1 MMSNKVIL
9 STAYLP
15 PVQYFT
21 KLIKYDDILIEAHEN
36 FIKQTYRNRCNIYGA
51 NGLLALSIP
60 VKKINTKTKIKD
72 IVIDYD
78 TNWPKMHWKSIE
90 SAYRSSAFFE
100 FYADYLAPFYHKK
113 YQFLIDFNHDIIKML
128 AEQLEIDI
136 NFSYSEKYGFPEKI
150 PFDDFRDIIH
160 PKKKR
165 SDPDF
170 KEKEYFQ
177 VFSDKQG
184 FISNLSIIDLLFN
197 TGPEALQ
204 YLKK

>member
-1 MMSNKVIL
+1 MSNKVIL

-21 KLIKYDDILIEAHEN
+21 KLIQYDDILIEAHEN

-100 FYADYLAPFYHKK
+100 FYADYLVPFYHKK
-113 YQFLIDFNHDIIKML
+113 YQFLIDFNHDLLNML

-136 NFSYSEKYGFPEKI
+136 NFSYSDKYSFPEDV

-160 PKKKR
+160 PKKKQN
-165 SDPDF
+165 DPDF
-170 KEKEYFQ
+170 KVKKYFQ
-177 VFSDKQG
+177 VFSDKHG

>member
-1 MMSNKVIL
+1 MSNKVIL
-9 STAYLP
+9 SSAYLP

-78 TNWPKMHWKSIE
+78 TNWRKIHWKSIE
-90 SAYRSSAFFE
+90 AAYRSSAFFE
-100 FYADYLAPFYHKK
+100 FYADYLAPFYQKK
-113 YQFLIDFNHDIIKML
+113 YHFLIDLNHDLLKML
-128 AEQLEIDI
+128 AEQLDIDI
-136 NFSYSEKYGFPEKI
+136 NFSYSDKYRFPEEI

-160 PKKKR
+160 PKKKQR
-165 SDPDF
+165 DPEF
-170 KEKEYFQ
+170 KIKKYYQ
-177 VFSDKQG
+177 VFSDKHG

-197 TGPEALQ
+197 TGPESLQ